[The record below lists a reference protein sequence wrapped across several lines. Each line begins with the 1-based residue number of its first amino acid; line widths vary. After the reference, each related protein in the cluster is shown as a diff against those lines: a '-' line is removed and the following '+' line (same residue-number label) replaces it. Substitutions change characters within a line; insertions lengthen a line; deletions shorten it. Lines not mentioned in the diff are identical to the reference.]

1 MWSQGM
7 NYAFHAFGEEGMI
20 KSWQK
25 GGFRRPDEQNLH
37 FHPSM
42 HGDLPWPKKGGPGNA
57 GEDLLC
63 RRHQELRSWIR
74 NDLLT
79 MSFARGWHYFDWC
92 ENETVTMEYCKGW
105 GKLACYSWNFSIRA
119 TFQRIISLHW
129 HWNILQKGIF
139 FNKLRMKHKSC
150 LPARASTQPGIMAL
164 LQPVS
169 YSRGHSDCLRAGHLG
184 FLRCTTPTYACHV
197 LSPGLGTPEAYQLQT
212 PAGDTSLPGKP
223 LGARGIST
231 LPL

>member
-1 MWSQGM
+1 MAKEGRPGERWWRPSVQKTPRAEELNQKWLVDHVLCKGVTLLWLMWKWNS
-7 NYAFHAFGEEGMI
+7 
-20 KSWQK
+20 
-25 GGFRRPDEQNLH
+25 
-37 FHPSM
+37 
-42 HGDLPWPKKGGPGNA
+42 
-57 GEDLLC
+57 
-63 RRHQELRSWIR
+63 
-74 NDLLT
+74 
-79 MSFARGWHYFDWC
+79 
-92 ENETVTMEYCKGW
+92 VTMEYCKGW